1 MASSD
6 ILAKLE
12 EILERQ
18 ANIEAKLDAMMEGQ
32 PEREQTTAAAP
43 KRTRTPAVDR
53 VPCTYK
59 KKDGKPC
66 EKPSRPNTEYC
77 AEHPEGM
84 TRAAYKKKME
94 GTTPSSDK
102 KEPAT
107 PAKMAGPRLTF
118 DKDESNNIQIIK
130 TPAMFKNIVIS
141 IEQPYKA
148 YFKRLSDSVAINLTD
163 TEVKQL
169 EKTNIVL
176 APEDEQN
183 DMLEQLN
190 LSLAKK
196 IGVSTSKKIRV
207 ELSSSEDED
216 EVKVKP
222 VAKAKVESK
231 PNVKPEPKVEVNSDS
246 EDEAEPKVE
255 PKAEPKTESKAE
267 PKMTTKSK
275 VDSKA
280 KKPKS
285 DSESDSDSDDERS
298 KRPVKGRKNI
308 TVSDDDSD

>member
-18 ANIEAKLDAMMEGQ
+18 ANIEAKLDAMLEGQ
-32 PEREQTTAAAP
+32 PEREQTAAAP

-94 GTTPSSDK
+94 GTTPSTSSK
-102 KEPAT
+102 KETTEPT
-107 PAKMAGPRLTF
+107 KMAGPRLTYE
-118 DKDESNNIQIIK
+118 KDEANNIQTIK
-130 TPAMFKNIVIS
+130 TPSMFKNIVIS
-141 IEQPYKA
+141 LEEPYKA
-148 YFKRLSDSVAINLTD
+148 YFKRVDDEKALPLTN
-163 TEVKQL
+163 TEIKQL
-169 EKTNIVL
+169 EKSNIVL

-190 LSLAKK
+190 LTLTKSTDASPAKK
-196 IGVSTSKKIRV
+196 PARIQ
-207 ELSSSEDED
+207 LSDSEDED
-216 EVKVKP
+216 EVKPEPKG
-222 VAKAKVESK
+222 KSKVEPKS
-231 PNVKPEPKVEVNSDS
+231 KPEPKDNSDS
-246 EDEAEPKVE
+246 ETE
-255 PKAEPKTESKAE
+255 PKAEPK
-267 PKMTTKSK
+267 PKIDT
-275 VDSKA
+275 KA

-285 DSESDSDSDDERS
+285 DSESDSDSEEEKKP
-298 KRPVKGRKNI
+298 KRPVRGRKNI
-308 TVSDDDSD
+308 TVNDDDSD

>member
-12 EILERQ
+12 EVLERQ
-18 ANIEAKLDAMMEGQ
+18 ANIEAKLDAMLEGQ
-32 PEREQTTAAAP
+32 PEREQTAAAP

-94 GTTPSSDK
+94 GTTPSTSNK
-102 KEPAT
+102 KESTEPT
-107 PAKMAGPRLTF
+107 KMAGPRLTYE
-118 DKDESNNIQIIK
+118 KDEANNIQIIK
-130 TPAMFKNIVIS
+130 TPSMFKNIVIS
-141 IEQPYKA
+141 LEEPYKA
-148 YFKRLSDSVAINLTD
+148 YFKRVDDETAHPLTN
-163 TEVKQL
+163 TEIKQL
-169 EKTNIVL
+169 EKSNIVL

-190 LSLAKK
+190 LTLTKSTGASPAKK
-196 IGVSTSKKIRV
+196 PIRIQ
-207 ELSSSEDED
+207 LSDSEDED
-216 EVKVKP
+216 EVKPEPKN
-222 VAKAKVESK
+222 KSKVEPKIESKSK
-231 PNVKPEPKVEVNSDS
+231 PEPKDNSDSEAEVKPEPKI
-246 EDEAEPKVE
+246 EAKPKVE
-255 PKAEPKTESKAE
+255 PKPKIDT
-267 PKMTTKSK
+267 
-275 VDSKA
+275 KA

-285 DSESDSDSDDERS
+285 DSESDSDSEEEKKS
-298 KRPVKGRKNI
+298 KRPVRGRKNI
-308 TVSDDDSD
+308 TVNDDDSD